1 MEAAYSGLAK
11 SSGSS
16 TAPSSDCVGSSPIPD
31 TCTNGVNNLFT
42 IGGRLGVTFNQWLLY
57 GTGGY
62 ANGRIKTSTV
72 NAPCLPCESSAEQH
86 GGWYVGAGVDYMLAH
101 NWIVGLEYQHI
112 NLNSKE
118 HDPDGTLDPNSRN
131 MDAKVDIVRA
141 RLSYLFN

>member
-1 MEAAYSGLAK
+1 
-11 SSGSS
+11 
-16 TAPSSDCVGSSPIPD
+16 
-31 TCTNGVNNLFT
+31 
-42 IGGRLGVTFNQWLLY
+42 
-57 GTGGY
+57 
-62 ANGRIKTSTV
+62 
-72 NAPCLPCESSAEQH
+72 
-86 GGWYVGAGVDYMLAH
+86 MLAH